1 MPAMKITKGM
11 QDKLE
16 AALKALDY
24 KVRYEKGSFKS
35 GYCVI
40 EAQRVVVVN
49 KFYPLESKVATLAEI
64 LRDIHP
70 TLAEDDPA
78 LAKLVQ
84 QLSTQPTP

>member
-1 MPAMKITKGM
+1 MKITKGI
-11 QDKLE
+11 QEKLE

-35 GYCVI
+35 GYCLI
-40 EAQRVVVVN
+40 EDQRVVVVN

-70 TLAEDDPA
+70 ALAQDDPA

-84 QLSTQPTP
+84 QLTTEPAP

>member
-1 MPAMKITKGM
+1 MKITKGM

-16 AALKALDY
+16 AALKVLGY

-35 GYCVI
+35 GYCLI
-40 EAQRVVVVN
+40 EDQRVVVVN

-70 TLAEDDPA
+70 GLGEEDPA
-78 LAKLVQ
+78 LAKLIQ
-84 QLSTQPTP
+84 QLTTEPTP

>member
-1 MPAMKITKGM
+1 MKITKGM
-11 QDKLE
+11 QEKLE

-24 KVRYEKGSFKS
+24 KVRYEKGTFKS
-35 GYCVI
+35 GYCLI
-40 EAQRVVVVN
+40 EDQRIVVVN

-70 TLAEDDPA
+70 GMAQDDPA

-84 QLSTQPTP
+84 QLTTEPAP

>member
-1 MPAMKITKGM
+1 MKITKGM
-11 QDKLE
+11 QERLE

-35 GYCVI
+35 GYCLI
-40 EAQRVVVVN
+40 EDQRIVVVN

-70 TLAEDDPA
+70 DMAQDDPA
-78 LAKLVQ
+78 LAKLIQ
-84 QLSTQPTP
+84 QLTTEPTP